1 MAAALAEHFTLVIP
15 DLPGYG
21 SSDIPPT
28 DAEHTPYTKRAMGR
42 VMVEVMEKQGYNRFA
57 LLGHDRGGRV
67 GYRLALD
74 EPERLSK
81 LAVLDILPRPTTI
94 GRH

>member
-1 MAAALAEHFTLVIP
+1 MWHRMATVLAEQFTLIIP

-21 SSDIPPT
+21 SSDIPAT

-42 VMVEVMEKQGYNRFA
+42 VMVEVMEKLGYNRFA
-57 LLGHDRGGRV
+57 LLGHDRGARV

-74 EPERLSK
+74 
-81 LAVLDILPRPTTI
+81 
-94 GRH
+94 G